1 MFEKLKQDEYNLNA
15 SKARDI
21 SRLAQYNLIFKKIT
35 EEAEYGNKK
44 AVIYKFRKCILP
56 EVVEKLENDGFN
68 IEITSDCF
76 TISWENVKNCG
87 RKAFKIR
94 ELSIL
99 SQYNLTIE
107 RINDDAKAGEVSTE
121 IFDMYPEVVEK
132 LKNKGFDIV
141 IPTTSMIGKVSWK
154 NIS

>member
-1 MFEKLKQDEYNLNA
+1 MFEKLKQEEYNLNA
-15 SKARDI
+15 SKARDM
-21 SRLAQYNLIFKKIT
+21 SKLAQYNFILKKIT
-35 EEAEYGNKK
+35 EEAEQGNKK

-99 SQYNLTIE
+99 SQSNLTIE